1 MASHAGDDSEEEE
14 EEEDD
19 DDIGIEEGF
28 HSHLDALKRACLLNL
43 GQDSFLTTGAGS
55 LPDTPST
62 LEEDDEELFE
72 SIQKKYLLGSLD
84 KVSIQ
89 QGRPSSNSDDEDEE
103 QDDEE
108 ILRSVEKL
116 YSVNELSRQISNKV
130 DENAAFLEARTD
142 SPVYA
147 GCEAPDESSRR
158 PEGSDKD
165 VILPVKD
172 LGRAVSTLLPSNW
185 NEEEDPEF
193 NPPSP
198 HSAVVFYDPY
208 KHHTDLLSCADYENY
223 DSADKEKMI
232 GEALQKN
239 LSYQQK
245 LRIILNRIESK
256 QKHNV
261 EMQRRV
267 RTLLDFEKYCKRK
280 YAVFFTDQANPSLK
294 LFSVSRG
301 GYQSRNDDKNDY
313 HPGGPPDNPDVEAYK
328 MLKQKATFA
337 SISRRWRIEELRE
350 LAKGVKQQIY
360 EVLVCEAMDAISNG
374 DMIGENA
381 LENALNAIRNKE
393 LTPQEMRDAIAE
405 VNWDEVAR
413 VYVVNRTP
421 EECRTRWLNHEDP
434 LINKSSW
441 TKTEDKKL
449 LSIAQRNKTT
459 NWEKIAQ
466 ELGTNRT
473 PAECLTRYQRSLNAS
488 IMRSNWTP
496 EEDAKLRAAVEELGE
511 SDWSLVAACLE
522 GRNNSQCLM
531 RWYKV
536 LHPRKQ
542 KKGRWSVEEDKRLNW
557 AVSLHGAR
565 KWKQIANHVPG
576 RTDIQCRE
584 RWCNVL
590 NPEIKLDT
598 WTEEEDQTLRESVA
612 LHGPHRWSA
621 IAADLKVR
629 TDKQCWRRWKI
640 LFPEDQPD
648 YKRTV
653 FIQRNALVGN
663 FQGRKK
669 ERPKLGPQDFV
680 SKADTFGVPSKT
692 VSETNTKRRF
702 SSRSAKDRTNSGSAE
717 ERTTLRSAKTRTNS
731 RSAKKSLV
739 SVPADEC
746 GRNSSTPTT
755 AASDQRDSAHSGQ
768 DQQDSIIHEEQDLI
782 IHEQQGSI
790 IRESTVRGALEE
802 VSVNGGDTLSDSK
815 LRRLARIHKLK
826 LSRASKLANS
836 ASIVLPSSAQST
848 RSTPNNQTEY
858 GQNEVTDPSSS
869 FQVQAEMNKGRKR
882 LRTEGSDGQ
891 GNPSKRPSKIL
902 SKRRNDVLECDIQ
915 SSSQL
920 SEVSPHLPSVATEPS
935 SSGGLSPVTDGARE
949 GGTNGVTGEKEICKS
964 KERSRVAACPQPR
977 RASKRRGPGNVCLP
991 SRDCDIRI
999 VAEEPLVVGPG
1010 PGPAILAFVDL
1021 VHSIDEFCKYTFLVY
1036 EEQHVQALLDPDV
1049 SNTAVTV
1056 SVEDIS
1062 VGSSAF
1068 APELYPD
1075 PVQERYLRSVHDHD
1089 TRFVDTESIPA
1100 NGHGC
1105 RTERRMVASKP
1116 TAGGACD
1123 ALWCPNS
1130 GVNRITVRSD
1140 GEGETRLITRANTE
1154 SNGRGVQD
1162 SPNRLSFEDKEVA
1175 AATKAILSWPF
1186 FYGVQQLTLR
1196 ADEYLD
1202 SKAPRKFSTP
1212 RPPNSR
1218 KKGKS
1223 LDMSETNVASQL
1235 VATLP
1240 PVTPVDYPVP
1250 KRPRSARCAARMRGT
1265 ARERTSEQDR

>member
-1 MASHAGDDSEEEE
+1 MVIHAGDDSEEE
-14 EEEDD
+14 DD
-19 DDIGIEEGF
+19 DEDIAMEEGF
-28 HSHLDALKRACLLNL
+28 QGHLDALKRACLLNI

-55 LPDTPST
+55 LPDTAST

-72 SIQKKYLLGSLD
+72 SIQKKYFLGSLD
-84 KVSIQ
+84 KVSIP

-116 YSVNELSRQISNKV
+116 YSVTELSRQISNEV
-130 DENAAFLEARTD
+130 DENAVFLEVRID
-142 SPVYA
+142 SPVHA
-147 GCEAPDESSRR
+147 GSEAPDESSSR
-158 PEGSDKD
+158 PEDSDKD
-165 VILPVKD
+165 VTHPVKD

-198 HSAVVFYDPY
+198 NSAVVAYDPY
-208 KHHTDLLSCADYENY
+208 KHHTDELLCEDYGNY
-223 DSADKEKMI
+223 GSEDKEKMI

-239 LSYQQK
+239 LSYQQN
-245 LRIILNRIESK
+245 LRNILNRIESK
-256 QKHNV
+256 QKHNA

-294 LFSVSRG
+294 LFSVGRG
-301 GYQSRNDDKNDY
+301 GYQSRNDDKSDY
-313 HPGGPPDNPDVEAYK
+313 HPGGPPDNADVEVYK

-337 SISRRWRIEELRE
+337 SMSRRWRAEELRE

-374 DMIGENA
+374 DIIGDNA
-381 LENALNAIRNKE
+381 LENALSAIRNKE
-393 LTPQEMRDAIAE
+393 LTPEEMRNAIAD
-405 VNWDEVAR
+405 VNWNEVAR

-488 IMRSNWTP
+488 IMRSVWTP

-590 NPEIKLDT
+590 NPDIKLDT

-621 IAADLKVR
+621 IATDLKVR

-640 LFPEDQPD
+640 LFPEEQPD

-653 FIQRNALVGN
+653 FIQRNALIGN

-680 SKADTFGVPSKT
+680 SKADTFGVPSNI
-692 VSETNTKRRF
+692 VRETKSKRRT
-702 SSRSAKDRTNSGSAE
+702 SSRSAE
-717 ERTTLRSAKTRTNS
+717 ERTTSRSAKKRTNS
-731 RSAKKSLV
+731 RSAKKSSV

-755 AASDQRDSAHSGQ
+755 AASIQRDSAHSSQ
-768 DQQDSIIHEEQDLI
+768 DQQDSTNHEGQDLTI
-782 IHEQQGSI
+782 YGERGTITS
-790 IRESTVRGALEE
+790 ESTVIGALEE
-802 VSVNGGDTLSDSK
+802 VSVNGNDTLADSK

-826 LSRASKLANS
+826 LSRANKLANS
-836 ASIVLPSSAQST
+836 ANLVLPRSAQST
-848 RSTPNNQTEY
+848 RSTPDNQSEY

-869 FQVQAEMNKGRKR
+869 AQVQIEKKKGRKR
-882 LRTEGSDGQ
+882 SRTEGSDGL
-891 GNPSKRPSKIL
+891 GNPSKRPRKIS
-902 SKRRNDVLECDIQ
+902 SKRTSDVLECDIQ

-920 SEVSPHLPSVATEPS
+920 SEVSPHLSSEETEPS
-935 SSGGLSPVTDGARE
+935 SSGGLLAVTDGAE
-949 GGTNGVTGEKEICKS
+949 QGVTNGGTAEVICKS
-964 KERSRVAACPQPR
+964 KKRSRVSACPQPR
-977 RASKRRGPGNVCLP
+977 RVSKRRRPDNMCLP
-991 SRDCDIRI
+991 SRDSDIQTA
-999 VAEEPLVVGPG
+999 AEEPPVVRPE
-1010 PGPAILAFVDL
+1010 PGPAILSLVDL
-1021 VHSIDEFCKYTFLVY
+1021 VHSINEFCKYTFLLN
-1036 EEQHVQALLDPDV
+1036 EEQHVQALPDPDV
-1049 SNTAVTV
+1049 SDTAVRV
-1056 SVEDIS
+1056 GVENITS
-1062 VGSSAF
+1062 GSSALG
-1068 APELYPD
+1068 PQLCPD
-1075 PVQERYLRSVHDHD
+1075 PVQERYLRLVHDHD
-1089 TRFVDTESIPA
+1089 TPFVDTESIPA

-1130 GVNRITVRSD
+1130 GVNRIAVRSD
-1140 GEGETRLITRANTE
+1140 GEGETRLITHANTE
-1154 SNGRGVQD
+1154 SNMGGVQD
-1162 SPNRLSFEDKEVA
+1162 GPSRLSPEDEEVA

-1196 ADEYLD
+1196 ADEYLN
-1202 SKAPRKFSTP
+1202 SKAPRKSSTA
-1212 RPPNSR
+1212 RPPKST

-1223 LDMSETNVASQL
+1223 LGTSETIVETQPVA
-1235 VATLP
+1235 VPT
-1240 PVTPVDYPVP
+1240 PVTAVDNPVS

-1265 ARERTSEQDR
+1265 SRERTSEQDS